1 MELIIAIVIVLLG
14 VAIWYSRRAPAN
26 TPVVETET
34 SSDNGIKFVA
44 PEPAPVVVT
53 IESVGTVEVPVK
65 APRAKKP
72 AAPKAPAKKAPAKA
86 KKPAAK

>member
-44 PEPAPVVVT
+44 PEPVAPAPVV
-53 IESVGTVEVPVK
+53 EAPVEKPAK
-65 APRAKKP
+65 AKKP
-72 AAPKAPAKKAPAKA
+72 AAPKAPAKA

>member
-44 PEPAPVVVT
+44 PEPAPVVT